1 MYCVAYGY
9 YQVII
14 RFTQVMTTFWPDVAH
29 GVCAEWRKPYSHA
42 DSESREAVRIARAGK
57 PCYTARRAK
66 AFAKAGDKRR
76 TCYTARRAKAFA
88 KEE

>member
-14 RFTQVMTTFWPDVAH
+14 RFIQVMTTFWPDVAH

-42 DSESREAVRIARAGK
+42 DSESREAVLYSSQSEGFRKGGMRKNDIFFKNIWRYK
-57 PCYTARRAK
+57 K
-66 AFAKAGDKRR
+66 
-76 TCYTARRAKAFA
+76 
-88 KEE
+88 